1 MCEGTYPDTLKKAD
15 LTPCYKQDETTDKS
29 NYRPISIL
37 PTVSKLFE
45 RILDQQL
52 YSYLNKHFSS
62 YLCGFRKGYSTQYS
76 LIGMLQKWKRA
87 LDKSGIAGALLTD
100 LSKAFDCLNHELL
113 IAKMDAYGFDRKSLL
128 LIANYLSNRKHRTKV
143 NNSFSTWNDIL
154 SGIPQGS
161 NLGPDLFNIYI
172 NDIFYFVNNEFLTN
186 FADDNISHA
195 IGKNIQIFPLNWK
208 LMVGIF

>member
-1 MCEGTYPDTLKKAD
+1 MCEGTYPDTLKKAN
-15 LTPCYKQDETTDKS
+15 LTPCHKQDESTDKS

-52 YSYLNKHFSS
+52 YSYLNKHFSA
-62 YLCGFRKGYSTQYS
+62 LCDFRKGYSTQYS
-76 LIGMLQKWKRA
+76 LIGMLEKWKRA

-128 LIANYLSNRKHRTKV
+128 VTYLIES
-143 NNSFSTWNDIL
+143 I
-154 SGIPQGS
+154 
-161 NLGPDLFNIYI
+161 GPK
-172 NDIFYFVNNEFLTN
+172 LTN
-186 FADDNISHA
+186 
-195 IGKNIQIFPLNWK
+195 L
-208 LMVGIF
+208 